1 MEVLRKVKT
10 KMDTYTKN
18 QKGTMKIC
26 RLHNG
31 KSGFG
36 YFDTQSTLK
45 IRETQGNSNLPNEL
59 R

>member
-1 MEVLRKVKT
+1 
-10 KMDTYTKN
+10 MDTYTKN